1 MPLWVKDP
9 YKLRSMLQWVVDRAY
24 QTAGEEAGRI
34 RECSKA
40 ETTSLWYILM
50 NKKGKLIS
58 LYEKEG
64 EKGAAVAGLL
74 GRDFSV
80 PRWAN
85 AAKNNAMQKLRPKKR
100 YLLCATLLILGGD
113 IAGALQVM
121 RQSLDDPILAILACR
136 ML

>member
-9 YKLRSMLQWVVDRAY
+9 YKLRSMLQWVADRAY
-24 QTAGEEAGRI
+24 QTAGEEGNLVK
-34 RECSKA
+34 ECSKA

-64 EKGAAVAGLL
+64 ERGAAVAGLL

-100 YLLCATLLILGGD
+100 YLLCASLFILGGD
-113 IAGALQVM
+113 IPLALQVL
-121 RQSLDDPILAILACR
+121 RQSLEDPILAILACR